1 MVKTRRL
8 IKPVNYSFA
17 IEESKMVKLKKLIE
31 PKPINLP
38 SLLRTLIDEYIDN
51 SETIEMHVKTHADIV
66 RGIKDQVDVL
76 LVDNSFKLNELVSLD
91 ARQLVKDLRSF
102 HVAYIHGGVPRKY
115 QIPIGYGEYIN
126 VRFGDDYSATITST
140 AHNIVIRQ
148 KGYFVYIDMPRS
160 YAIEKDEHLKFNMV
174 NNLVIT
180 IQQMTI
186 NYKDNMLINI
196 GNHESAKQPI
206 TL

>member
-8 IKPVNYSFA
+8 IRPVNYSFA

-31 PKPINLP
+31 PKPTNLP

-51 SETIEMHVKTHADIV
+51 SETIEMHVKTHADTV

-102 HVAYIHGGVPRKY
+102 HVAYIHGSVPRKY

-140 AHNIVIRQ
+140 AHNIIIRQ

-160 YAIEKDEHLKFNMV
+160 YATEKDEHLKFSMV

-180 IQQMTI
+180 IQQMAI

-196 GNHESAKQPI
+196 GNHKSAKQPI
-206 TL
+206 TP